1 VPVSSAHNLLTWPL
15 IVGTGLLAVWSLV
28 AHRHEAA
35 RSRVLWML
43 TALVHALIGVEV
55 LLGGL
60 LVSRSDEEFSQIH
73 LFYGFLCLLVVGIL
87 YAYRQQLKEYQYL
100 LYGGGGLFLM
110 GLVIRTALL
119 RGFVP

>member
-1 VPVSSAHNLLTWPL
+1 VSSAHNLLTWPL

-28 AHRHEAA
+28 AHRYEAA
-35 RSRVLWML
+35 RNRVLWML

-60 LVSRSDEEFSQIH
+60 LVSQSDEEFSQIH

-119 RGFVP
+119 PGFVP